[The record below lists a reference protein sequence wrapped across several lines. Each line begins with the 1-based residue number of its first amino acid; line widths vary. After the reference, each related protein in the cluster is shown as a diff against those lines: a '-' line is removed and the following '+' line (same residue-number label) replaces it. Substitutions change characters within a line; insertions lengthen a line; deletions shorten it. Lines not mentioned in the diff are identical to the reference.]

1 MAFRGHAC
9 AAVRTDEKR
18 NLRQRA
24 LCHHRVRNDADI
36 GAEADELNALQLR
49 KTLEIV
55 DQGRGA
61 EAGLVKDRRVQNR
74 QRRVD
79 LPARRSLHAVRDRK
93 LPALLR
99 GQVIRMVRIAREDD
113 CFPVLPRFFQ
123 PRRDLRHDRN
133 GLLRPQRAVNKILLH
148 IDNGE
153 NLHKPSLLFQFSIAH
168 TAEFAQKFL
177 DRFRSPRYTCDT

>member
-61 EAGLVKDRRVQNR
+61 EAGLVKDRPAVPSMQCGTGSFRPSC
-74 QRRVD
+74 VD
-79 LPARRSLHAVRDRK
+79 R
-93 LPALLR
+93 
-99 GQVIRMVRIAREDD
+99 
-113 CFPVLPRFFQ
+113 
-123 PRRDLRHDRN
+123 
-133 GLLRPQRAVNKILLH
+133 
-148 IDNGE
+148 
-153 NLHKPSLLFQFSIAH
+153 
-168 TAEFAQKFL
+168 
-177 DRFRSPRYTCDT
+177 

>member
-61 EAGLVKDRRVQNR
+61 EAGLVKDRRVRNR

-79 LPARRSLHAVRDRK
+79 LPAAVPSMQCGQEASGPPCVDR
-93 LPALLR
+93 
-99 GQVIRMVRIAREDD
+99 
-113 CFPVLPRFFQ
+113 
-123 PRRDLRHDRN
+123 
-133 GLLRPQRAVNKILLH
+133 
-148 IDNGE
+148 
-153 NLHKPSLLFQFSIAH
+153 
-168 TAEFAQKFL
+168 
-177 DRFRSPRYTCDT
+177 

>member
-61 EAGLVKDRRVQNR
+61 EAGLVKDRRVQNSAASICQPAVPSMQCGTGSFR
-74 QRRVD
+74 PSCVD
-79 LPARRSLHAVRDRK
+79 R
-93 LPALLR
+93 
-99 GQVIRMVRIAREDD
+99 
-113 CFPVLPRFFQ
+113 
-123 PRRDLRHDRN
+123 
-133 GLLRPQRAVNKILLH
+133 
-148 IDNGE
+148 
-153 NLHKPSLLFQFSIAH
+153 
-168 TAEFAQKFL
+168 
-177 DRFRSPRYTCDT
+177 